1 MGVVTRQRSQP
12 VIGPDRRPAR
22 LASVADRSLSWL
34 DMLGDQLLFYLR
46 ALLWIPR
53 AVRRYLR
60 EVLRLLAEVGFGSGA
75 LGLIGGTVGVM
86 IGMTLFTGTVVGLQ
100 GYSALNQLGTSALT
114 GFISAYFDTR
124 EVAPQHLL
132 LGILQAAGNDLST
145 ALSGYGLTADVV
157 RARLVEAAPKTDDS
171 LDEDAEALRAIGI
184 DLAAVRDSVARTFGA
199 DAFDNALSRSG
210 RRRGRQRRSSHIPFN
225 PAAKKSLELAV
236 RETLT
241 RKDNEIGCEHLLLG
255 ILRSGDKAAIG
266 LITEHVYTA
275 QLRASILAL
284 LDKAA

>member
-1 MGVVTRQRSQP
+1 MFERFTRHARVAVVLAQEE
-12 VIGPDRRPAR
+12 AR
-22 LASVADRSLSWL
+22 E
-34 DMLGDQLLFYLR
+34 LR
-46 ALLWIPR
+46 
-53 AVRRYLR
+53 
-60 EVLRLLAEVGFGSGA
+60 
-75 LGLIGGTVGVM
+75 
-86 IGMTLFTGTVVGLQ
+86 
-100 GYSALNQLGTSALT
+100 
-114 GFISAYFDTR
+114 TR

-157 RARLVEAAPKTDDS
+157 RARLVEAAPKTDES

-210 RRRGRQRRSSHIPFN
+210 RRRGRQRRSSHMPFN
-225 PAAKKSLELAV
+225 RAAKKTLELSV

-241 RKDNEIGCEHLLLG
+241 HKDNEIGCEHLLLG
-255 ILRSGDKAAIG
+255 ILRSGDTVAIG
-266 LITEHVYTA
+266 LITEHVSTA

-284 LDKAA
+284 LDRAA